1 MKWKSHKDR
10 YLNQK
15 LVKFIGVGLINT
27 LVGYSI
33 YAILIA
39 ANISYFLALFV
50 ATITGVTFNY
60 FSIGRL
66 VFKSSGGLVIYGKF
80 ITTYGLIYFVNAIG
94 LELIIKNLGAN
105 PYLGQALCVP
115 PSVLLS
121 WLLMN
126 YWVFKRRLTCRREN

>member
-1 MKWKSHKDR
+1 MKCKPHKGR

-15 LVKFIGVGLINT
+15 LVRFIGVGLINT

-39 ANISYFLALFV
+39 ANISYFFALFV
-50 ATITGVTFNY
+50 ATIVGVTFNY

-80 ITTYGLIYFVNAIG
+80 IAGYGLVYLVNAIG
-94 LELIIKNLGAN
+94 LELIIKNLNAN

-126 YWVFKRRLTCRREN
+126 YWVFKR

>member
-15 LVKFIGVGLINT
+15 LVKFLGVGLINT

-80 ITTYGLIYFVNAIG
+80 IATYVLIYFVNAIG
-94 LELIIKNLGAN
+94 LELIIKNLDAN
-105 PYLGQALCVP
+105 PYLGQVLCVP

-121 WLLMN
+121 WILMN
-126 YWVFKRRLTCRREN
+126 YWVFKR